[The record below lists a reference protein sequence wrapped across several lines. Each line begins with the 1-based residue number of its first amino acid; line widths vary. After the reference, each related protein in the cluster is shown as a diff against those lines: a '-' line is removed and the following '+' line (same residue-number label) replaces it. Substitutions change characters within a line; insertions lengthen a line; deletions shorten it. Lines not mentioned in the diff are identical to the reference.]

1 MDRKAIKA
9 KAKEF
14 AFSHKWAIWKPA
26 LVAGLIIGLV
36 SSILSIVFRI
46 DSQHNPT
53 EYALLEA
60 AVMALFAFLLV
71 GNIYYVRKVIHGKEV
86 SIKEDLFH
94 FKSNYVGVF
103 VPVLVLTIV
112 TSLANIVSFI
122 LKAIGAGSWGG
133 IVILIALVAEI
144 IFTFMFVQTT
154 YILSEDKEENFGG
167 VTALKMS
174 KEMMDGH
181 KWEYFVLIL
190 SFIGWILLCIFIIPM
205 IWVIPYI
212 QTTQVMYYEEL
223 KKLSK

>member
-26 LVAGLIIGLV
+26 LVAGLIIGFV
-36 SSILSIVFRI
+36 SGILSVVFKI

-103 VPVLVLTIV
+103 VPVLVLSIV

-122 LKAIGAGSWGG
+122 LKTIGAGSWGG

-174 KEMMDGH
+174 KEMMDGY
-181 KWEYFVLIL
+181 KWDYFCFMF
-190 SFIGWILLCIFIIPM
+190 SYIGWILLCVFVIPV
-205 IWVIPYI
+205 IWVVPYI
-212 QTTQVMYYEEL
+212 MTGEVMYYEEL
-223 KKLSK
+223 KKLNK